1 MGGGGPPQISAHVQ
15 TVMLCQKTLRCLEKT
30 NGNFEANPKTEPS
43 FPKCH
48 VLLTCDLG
56 SLNLKTPD
64 QAPPRPPAK
73 KQLVTYPRLGRRQR
87 TPDALKTQ
95 AGGHIPAGWAL
106 ASLEK
111 PSPWV

>member
-64 QAPPRPPAK
+64 QAPPPPPRQEAAGDIPK
-73 KQLVTYPRLGRRQR
+73 TGPQAADPRRTEDTGRWPYPCWLGF
-87 TPDALKTQ
+87 
-95 AGGHIPAGWAL
+95 GL
-106 ASLEK
+106 A
-111 PSPWV
+111 